1 MRCKCVKKTSNL
13 LLFLLF
19 RFGSGTIIPP
29 AARFSDVGNANDH
42 RRLLTSNTFELQP
55 HRPQEVRTL
64 GRPYTKAAKL
74 IHHQIQV

>member
-1 MRCKCVKKTSNL
+1 MLSEIQITGDFTSFS
-13 LLFLLF
+13 LFFFLF
-19 RFGSGTIIPP
+19 FIEIDFTRFFLNS
-29 AARFSDVGNANDH
+29 SDH
-42 RRLLTSNTFELQP
+42 RRLLTTSNTFELQP